1 MGPILLMCIMKFVV
15 YYRHRVHR
23 IPQET
28 HVEAAS
34 HEEAYDMVKSM
45 VGDEYDVTH
54 VYKVR
59 P

>member
-1 MGPILLMCIMKFVV
+1 MKFVV
-15 YYRHRVHR
+15 YYRHRAHR
-23 IPQET
+23 IPLET

-34 HEEAYDMVKSM
+34 HEAAYDMAKSM